1 MELSYTPALSLDGAS
16 AGAMAENISDRL
28 LALTSADVGT
38 CQGGKWQAG
47 TYRWP
52 VWTSAM

>member
-52 VWTSAM
+52 AWTSAI